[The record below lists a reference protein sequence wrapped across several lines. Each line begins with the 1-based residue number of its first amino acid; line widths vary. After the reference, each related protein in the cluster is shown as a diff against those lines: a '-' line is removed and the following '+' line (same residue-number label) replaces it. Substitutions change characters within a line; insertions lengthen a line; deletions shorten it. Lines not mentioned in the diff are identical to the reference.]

1 MRAATVEGPSVAGR
15 GRRRPQAES
24 GGGEPPLAHWGPK
37 WRRLLATEREVP
49 GDLGPF
55 DRTVRGMLNRIS
67 RENAFRILP
76 LGPGLLAEAP
86 AWCHARFAALM
97 LNSYLQVIH
106 TNRHARG
113 LAMRSS
119 DNVLPGY
126 LDAMAPLL
134 LSSPQLVTALLAW
147 LARLLRWHGLCWP
160 STRLLLLAA
169 REKRERDTLPGHS
182 LGRLPADLIRG
193 RILSFLLPPRAP
205 AIQGP
210 VDETVARILQHGE
223 DEDRDVVALLAHFIM
238 FSPHAI
244 WPRVSAFGFSLV
256 EAVLLNLNSCQERE
270 VYTAASVLAT
280 LAQRVEAGLGA
291 AGSPEFARLCREDVR
306 LIRRLADR
314 LRESRGDEESGSA
327 QGVPAVSSFVSCRV
341 EAALEK
347 TSRVHAKA
355 LRSMEPLAA

>member
-1 MRAATVEGPSVAGR
+1 
-15 GRRRPQAES
+15 
-24 GGGEPPLAHWGPK
+24 
-37 WRRLLATEREVP
+37 
-49 GDLGPF
+49 
-55 DRTVRGMLNRIS
+55 MLNRIS

-76 LGPGLLAEAP
+76 LDPGLLGEAP

-126 LDAMAPLL
+126 LDAVAPLL
-134 LSSPQLVTALLAW
+134 SSSPQLVTALLAW

-205 AIQGP
+205 AIQGL

-244 WPRVSAFGFSLV
+244 WPRVSAFGFALV
-256 EAVLLNLNSCQERE
+256 EAVLLNLDSCQERE

-280 LAQRVEAGLGA
+280 LAQRLEAGLGA
-291 AGSPEFARLCREDVR
+291 AGSPEFAQLCHKDVR

-314 LRESRGDEESGSA
+314 LRGSWGGEEESDKA
-327 QGVPAVSSFVSCRV
+327 HGVPVISMFVSCRV
-341 EAALEK
+341 QAALEK
-347 TSRVHAKA
+347 TSRVQAKA
-355 LRSMEPLAA
+355 LHSVESVAA

>member
-1 MRAATVEGPSVAGR
+1 MLELQVR
-15 GRRRPQAES
+15 
-24 GGGEPPLAHWGPK
+24 GGGAPPQSHWELK
-37 WRRLLATEREVP
+37 WRRLLTADRAVP
-49 GDLGPF
+49 RDFEDF

-76 LGPGLLAEAP
+76 LDPGLLAEAP
-86 AWCHARFAALM
+86 AWFHARLAALM